1 MEEKGFVAKAQG
13 KNTNKMVWR
22 LLSCGLVIL
31 LLVINVLSLTV
42 FENLFN
48 IVLPGGRKAIY
59 ADGIEA
65 VYQSDYESKEDTLK
79 AANAFNED
87 LNREGIVLLKN
98 KNNAIPIATP
108 VSNSK
113 VDAKPKISVFG
124 KNSVNIAY
132 GGSGSGGAS
141 TNEAIDLYS
150 SLEVA
155 GFEVNPKLR
164 NFYNDSKLSGN
175 GRSSNSSD
183 LDSGSTVVLSTG
195 ETPQEKYTTQV
206 KESYQSYNDAAIV
219 VFTRIGGEGFDLPR
233 TMKGATGARMQD
245 DHFLRLDQ
253 NELDLLDNVC
263 TSGFEKVIVLINA
276 GNTMELGFLE
286 STEYYPY
293 ANKIDAAL
301 NIGFPGNSGLTAV
314 GEVLNGMVNPSGRTV
329 DTYSMDFKKDPTW
342 NNFGDNRVTESNKTL
357 GGDQYSLNGKSQL
370 YYFVDYEEGV
380 YVGYKYY
387 ETRGKTDGED
397 WYRQNVVYP
406 FGYGLSYT
414 EFSWEVVEKTIE
426 NTSIEKDQT
435 YTIKVNV
442 TNIGS
447 VAGKE
452 VVQLYAQAPYFVGG
466 IEKSHKTLMDFTKTA
481 MLEPGESEAVE
492 LTFDPYYL
500 ASYDYKDQNRNGNT
514 GYELDKGDY
523 MLYVSE
529 NAHVAQEMIAFSVS
543 SDILYTNDPVTDA
556 AVVNRYTDCED
567 GNFNSNTQLSTVL
580 SRSDW
585 TSTWPTTPNQERYVE
600 ETFIDALK
608 DVSPNNPNDY
618 SEEEMPFFDEEGSLT
633 LRDMILDENGD
644 YIAADYNDTRWE
656 TLISQCSISDL
667 INMYNNGAFKS
678 MEISTIE
685 KPLTN
690 DTDGPAGFVNFMD
703 KKTYYGACYYCSE
716 SVIGATWNLELV
728 EKFGEMVGNE
738 GIWGDAYGKG
748 NGLPYSGWYAP
759 GVNIHRSQF
768 GGRNFEYYSEDGILN
783 GKMAA
788 AQIRGCQK
796 KGVYCF
802 MKHFAL
808 NEQETHRSINGD
820 LTWVTEQA
828 MREIF
833 LRPFEIAV
841 KDGEAKA
848 VMSSFN
854 RIGTRWTGGDYRLIT
869 EILRQEWGFQG
880 MVICDFNTIPQY
892 MNSRQM
898 AYAGGDLNLA
908 TFPES
913 WCDESDVADVIV
925 LRNAV
930 KNVLYT
936 VANSNAMNGKII
948 GYQRPLWQI
957 LMFVVDGII
966 AAGIIVS
973 GIFVHKSKKTNNDV
987 NL

>member
-1 MEEKGFVAKAQG
+1 MEQKGVAAKTRK
-13 KNTNKMVWR
+13 KNTKKKVWR
-22 LLSCGLVIL
+22 LLSAVTAVL
-31 LLVINVLSLTV
+31 LIVINVLSLTV

-48 IVLPGGRKAIY
+48 IVLPGGRRAIY

-65 VYQSDYESKEDTLK
+65 VYKSDYETKEDALK
-79 AANAFNED
+79 AANELNQD

-98 KNNAIPIATP
+98 KDGAIPIPTP
-108 VSNSK
+108 VSDREVS
-113 VDAKPKISVFG
+113 VKPRISVFG
-124 KNSVNIAY
+124 KNSVNISY

-141 TNEAIDLYS
+141 TKDAIDLYS
-150 SLEVA
+150 SLETA
-155 GFEVNPKLR
+155 GYEVNPKLR
-164 NFYNDSKLSGN
+164 SFYNDSKLSGN

-183 LDSGSTVVLSTG
+183 LDSGSTIVLSTG
-195 ETPQEKYTTQV
+195 ETPQEKYTAQV
-206 KESYQSYNDAAIV
+206 KESYRSYSDAAIV

-233 TMKGATGARMQD
+233 TMNGASGARKQD

-253 NELDLLDNVC
+253 NELDLLDSVC
-263 TSGFEKVIVLINA
+263 LFGFQKVIVLINA

-286 STEYYPY
+286 NTDYYQH
-293 ANKIDAAL
+293 ADKIDAAL
-301 NIGFPGNSGLTAV
+301 NVGFPGNSGLIAV
-314 GEVLNGMVNPSGRTV
+314 GEILNGTVNPSGRTV

-342 NNFGDNRVTESNKTL
+342 NNFGDNRVTESSKSL

-387 ETRGKTDGED
+387 ETRGAIDGET
-397 WYRQNVVYP
+397 WYQQNVVYP

-414 EFSWEVVEKTIE
+414 KFSWEVVEKPIE
-426 NTSIEKDQT
+426 NTSIAKGQK
-435 YTIKVNV
+435 YTIKVKV

-447 VAGKE
+447 VAGKD
-452 VVQLYAQAPYFVGG
+452 VVQLYAQAPYIAGE
-466 IEKSHKTLMDFTKTA
+466 IEKPHKTLVDFAKTIT
-481 MLEPGESEAVE
+481 LEPNESDVVE
-492 LTFDPYYL
+492 LVFDPYYL
-500 ASYDYKDQNRNGNT
+500 ASYDYKDQNNNGNS
-514 GYELDKGDY
+514 GYELDAGDY
-523 MLYVSE
+523 ALYVSE
-529 NAHVAQEMIAFSVS
+529 NAHTSRETIAFSVS
-543 SDILYTNDPVTDA
+543 SDILYTNDPVTGTP
-556 AVVNRYTDCED
+556 VVNRYTDCAD
-567 GNFNSNTQLSTVL
+567 AKFNSDTQLSTVL
-580 SRSDW
+580 SRNDW
-585 TSTWPTTPNQERYVE
+585 VATWPTTPGDERFVE
-600 ETFIDALK
+600 ESFIDALK
-608 DVSPNNPNDY
+608 DVSTNNPNDY
-618 SEEEMPFFDEEGSLT
+618 SDEEMPFFDEEGSLT
-633 LRDMILDENGD
+633 LRDMILDEKGD
-644 YIAADYNDTRWE
+644 YVAADYNDERWE
-656 TLISQCSISDL
+656 ALISQCSVSDL
-667 INMYNNGAFKS
+667 INMYDNGAFKS
-678 MEISTIE
+678 QEIGVIE

-703 KKTYYGACYYCSE
+703 KNTYYGTCYYCSE
-716 SVIGATWNLELV
+716 SVIGATWNLELI

-738 GIWGDAYGKG
+738 GILGDASGKG

-768 GGRNFEYYSEDGILN
+768 GGRNFEYYSEDGVLN

-788 AQIRGCQK
+788 AQIRGCQS

-841 KDGEAKA
+841 KEGGARA

-854 RIGTRWTGGDYRLIT
+854 RIGTRWTGGDYRLLT
-869 EILRQEWGFQG
+869 EILRNEWGFKG

-913 WCDESDVADVIV
+913 WCDESDVSDVVV
-925 LRNAV
+925 LRKAV
-930 KNVLYT
+930 KNIFYT

-948 GYQRPLWQI
+948 DYQRPLWQI
-957 LMFVVDGII
+957 LMFVVDGV
-966 AAGIIVS
+966 AAIGIIVS
-973 GIFVHKSKKTNNDV
+973 GIIVHKPKKTDDD
-987 NL
+987 